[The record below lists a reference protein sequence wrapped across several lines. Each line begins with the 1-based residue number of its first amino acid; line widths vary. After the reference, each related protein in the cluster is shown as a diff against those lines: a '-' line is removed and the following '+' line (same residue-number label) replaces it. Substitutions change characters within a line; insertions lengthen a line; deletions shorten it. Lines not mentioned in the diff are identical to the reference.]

1 MRNITT
7 NPEIY
12 TLYKKVLSFAKGF
25 ERTLP
30 EIRFFILEGLEFVS
44 LLEKRVYPASPLN
57 IWEGKRMVSR
67 KYRIREGQEST
78 LYYEVVQT
86 GNPSYAYLNCNN
98 SPMVQASVMAH
109 VCGHCEFS
117 EMNVLKDSTA
127 DRTEYV
133 MYLVRKVDLARK
145 QMGERQYLNYWNACE
160 SVIPLIAPLSQYNLA
175 NSVDTETRITKKI
188 DQDDKEEEDRK
199 MAALPVSSTLS
210 RLIHSTM
217 KSDVF
222 EKEIT
227 KKKRQETLSRVG
239 YTLKAPC
246 QDILGF
252 LRKFAPASR
261 AERTILDYMYI
272 TYMPHD
278 FVMRTQIMNEGWAM
292 YWEKKIMMELF
303 KERAVKGIIDYSRIF
318 SGVCYP
324 RPYFMRNPYHLG
336 YNLWNHI
343 EGLYRDGKVCLE
355 YHEEKDL
362 EKKRNW
368 KRKTDVDPVKEMGHL
383 VETVTD
389 YEFLR
394 RFLTPKLIHK
404 FHLNRLD
411 KRYAEYLKLKESD
424 IVDASDKWVWLNPE
438 PIRDEMLRFYSHF
451 GKPRIFIIDSD
462 YQDGG
467 LLLLHKD
474 DRRELRKD
482 WIKPTLR
489 NINIVWK
496 NAVYLISRNTLY
508 GYSAERYKET
518 IITPI
523 SFEEI
528 TEKMFKSQK
537 PFKPG

>member
-12 TLYKKVLSFAKGF
+12 SLYEKVLSHAKALR
-25 ERTLP
+25 RTLP
-30 EIRFFILEGLEFVS
+30 EVRFFILEGLEFVS
-44 LLEKRVYPASPLN
+44 LLEKRVYPTSPLN

-67 KYRIREGQEST
+67 KYRIQEGQEST

-117 EMNVLKDSTA
+117 ELNVLKDSTQ

-133 MYLVRKVDLARK
+133 MYLVRKVDLARN

-160 SVIPLIAPLSQYNLA
+160 SVIPLIAPLSQYNLD
-175 NSVDTETRITKKI
+175 NSVDTETTITKKI
-188 DQDDKEEEDRK
+188 EQDDRGKKEK
-199 MAALPVSSTLS
+199 KLAVLPVSSTLS
-210 RLIHSTM
+210 RLIHSTI
-217 KSDVF
+217 KTDVF
-222 EKEIT
+222 EKEIS

-246 QDILGF
+246 QDIIGF

-261 AERTILDYMYI
+261 AERAILDYMYI

-278 FVMRTQIMNEGWAM
+278 FVVRTQIMNEGWAM
-292 YWEKKIMMELF
+292 YWEKKIMLELF
-303 KERAVKGIIDYSRIF
+303 KERAVKGIIDYARIF
-318 SGVCYP
+318 SGVCFP

-336 YNLWNHI
+336 YNLWCHI
-343 EGLYRDGKVCLE
+343 EELYRDGKVCLE
-355 YHEEKDL
+355 YQEEKDL

-368 KRKTDVDPVKEMGHL
+368 RRKTDLDPIEEMGHL
-383 VETVTD
+383 VETITD

-394 RFLTPKLIHK
+394 RFLTPKLVHK

-411 KRYAEYLKLKESD
+411 KRYAEYLKLKDSD
-424 IVDASDKWVWLNPE
+424 IVDSSDKWVWLKPE
-438 PIRDEMLRFYSHF
+438 PIREEMLKFYTHF
-451 GKPRIFIIDSD
+451 GRPRIYIIDTD
-462 YQDGG
+462 FQDGG
-467 LLLLHKD
+467 LLLLHRD

-496 NAVYLISRNTLY
+496 NSVYLISKNTLH

-523 SFEEI
+523 SFEEV
-528 TEKMFKSQK
+528 TERMFKSQK
-537 PFKPG
+537 PFRPG